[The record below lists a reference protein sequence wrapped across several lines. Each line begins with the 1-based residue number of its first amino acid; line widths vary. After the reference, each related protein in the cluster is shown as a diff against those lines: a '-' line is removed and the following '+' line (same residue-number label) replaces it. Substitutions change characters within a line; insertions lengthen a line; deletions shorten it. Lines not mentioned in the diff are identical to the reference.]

1 MIKLD
6 RPPTLVEVVTE
17 SLRKEILK
25 GSFLPGAALPE
36 VELSKN
42 LNISRGT
49 VRESLRQL
57 DQEGLV
63 EVIPHRGAFVA
74 QLTPQKV
81 KEIYTLRVLL
91 EPYAVRLSMENQ
103 AFDEEYLDEMRDLVG
118 LMGEFEKAGDY
129 RRTIEADIRFH
140 EMSSERC
147 GHELLIDVLHNLQSL
162 TLVFILT
169 TKLYRSDMV
178 SDEVSHQAIFDGIL
192 SGDPV
197 LAEAIVRKHITDAG
211 TSLMKRMEEV
221 GDIYQAAFAEQHRE
235 DPFLKEES

>member
-6 RPPTLVEVVTE
+6 RPPTLVEVVTD

-25 GSFLPGAALPE
+25 GNFLPGTALPE
-36 VELSKN
+36 VEMSKT

-49 VRESLRQL
+49 FREALHQL
-57 DQEGLV
+57 NQEGLV
-63 EVIPHRGAFVA
+63 DIFPHRGAFVA

-91 EPYAVRLSMENQ
+91 EPYAVRLSMENR
-103 AFDEEYLDEMRDLVG
+103 AFDETYLNEMRELVKK
-118 LMGEFEKAGDY
+118 MGEYEKAGDY
-129 RRTIEADIRFH
+129 QRTIEADIRFH

-147 GHELLIDVLHNLQSL
+147 GHELLISLLRNLQSL
-162 TLVFILT
+162 TLMFILT

-178 SDEVSHQAIFDGIL
+178 SDEVSHQSIFDGIA
-192 SGDPV
+192 SGDPL

-211 TSLMKRMEEV
+211 TSLVRRMEEI
-221 GDIYQAAFAEQHRE
+221 GDIEYIPLEQ
-235 DPFLKEES
+235 DQNP